1 MEGSL
6 FRCRHCSKIRIK
18 RSRDQWY
25 CGSGACQKA
34 RKNAWRR
41 AKYELD
47 PDYRANQRESSKAW
61 LASQGGSAAYHRRY
75 RQRRQ
80 QQPRYAVNAEHAAQP
95 ERTAAAAANANSDA
109 ELTQSRVTSGRYRL
123 SPCDTANSD
132 AILVELTVIP
142 DS

>member
-1 MEGSL
+1 MEDKL
-6 FRCRHCSKIRIK
+6 FRCRHCSKIWIK
-18 RSRDQWY
+18 RNREQLY

-75 RQRRQ
+75 RQRRR
-80 QQPRYAVNAEHAAQP
+80 QQPRNGGNNAERVAQP
-95 ERTAAAAANANSDA
+95 ATAANANSDA
-109 ELTQSRVTSGRYRL
+109 ETAQSRVTSGRYRL

-132 AILVELTVIP
+132 AILVKLTVIP